1 MKNYSLIIW
10 DFNGTLL
17 DDVGAALGSVNDMLA
32 RRSKEPIT
40 LDEYREY
47 IDVPIRHFYEQVL
60 DLENEDYDLILN
72 EFQQGYEAHVK
83 NCGLTRFVSAA
94 LEEAKRL
101 GIPQVVLSSS
111 EQSQLERLL
120 KHYEIDGY
128 FDSVLGADNL
138 LAGSKVERAEKFIE
152 EHGARTSKPPPL
164 PPQPARPCTAT
175 PTIPP
180 TPMSLSHPHTSHPP
194 PLPAPATPP
203 RGGHTRRTRRMP
215 SQKRT

>member
-72 EFQQGYEAHVK
+72 EFQQGYEA
-83 NCGLTRFVSAA
+83 
-94 LEEAKRL
+94 
-101 GIPQVVLSSS
+101 SSS

-152 EHGARTSKPPPL
+152 EHGVDASKAVVVGDLLHDCDVAKAIGSQCLLITSGHHDRARLESAGVRVEDTLKSFVEEN
-164 PPQPARPCTAT
+164 
-175 PTIPP
+175 
-180 TPMSLSHPHTSHPP
+180 
-194 PLPAPATPP
+194 
-203 RGGHTRRTRRMP
+203 
-215 SQKRT
+215 

>member
-40 LDEYREY
+40 LDECREY

-72 EFQQGYEAHVK
+72 EFQRGYEAHVK
-83 NCGLTRFVSAA
+83 NCGLTCYVSAA

-101 GIPQVVLSSS
+101 GIPQVV
-111 EQSQLERLL
+111 LL

-152 EHGARTSKPPPL
+152 EHGVDASKAVVVGDLLHDCDVAKAIGSQCLLITSGHHDRARLERAGVRVEDTLKSFVEEN
-164 PPQPARPCTAT
+164 
-175 PTIPP
+175 
-180 TPMSLSHPHTSHPP
+180 
-194 PLPAPATPP
+194 
-203 RGGHTRRTRRMP
+203 
-215 SQKRT
+215 

>member
-83 NCGLTRFVSAA
+83 NCGLTRFGSRRGKAP
-94 LEEAKRL
+94 RH
-101 GIPQVVLSSS
+101 S
-111 EQSQLERLL
+111 
-120 KHYEIDGY
+120 
-128 FDSVLGADNL
+128 
-138 LAGSKVERAEKFIE
+138 AGSALVERAEP
-152 EHGARTSKPPPL
+152 ARTAFEAL
-164 PPQPARPCTAT
+164 
-175 PTIPP
+175 
-180 TPMSLSHPHTSHPP
+180 
-194 PLPAPATPP
+194 
-203 RGGHTRRTRRMP
+203 
-215 SQKRT
+215 

>member
-32 RRSKEPIT
+32 RRSKKPIT

-60 DLENEDYDLILN
+60 DLENEDYDLILT

-94 LEEAKRL
+94 LEEAKRSASRRSCSRRANRA
-101 GIPQVVLSSS
+101 SSN
-111 EQSQLERLL
+111 
-120 KHYEIDGY
+120 G
-128 FDSVLGADNL
+128 F
-138 LAGSKVERAEKFIE
+138 
-152 EHGARTSKPPPL
+152 
-164 PPQPARPCTAT
+164 
-175 PTIPP
+175 
-180 TPMSLSHPHTSHPP
+180 
-194 PLPAPATPP
+194 
-203 RGGHTRRTRRMP
+203 
-215 SQKRT
+215 

>member
-32 RRSKEPIT
+32 RRSKKPIT

-120 KHYEIDGY
+120 KRYEIDGY

-152 EHGARTSKPPPL
+152 EHGVDASKAVVVGDLLHDCDVAKAIGSQCLLITSGHHDRARLESADVRVEDTLKSFVEEN
-164 PPQPARPCTAT
+164 
-175 PTIPP
+175 
-180 TPMSLSHPHTSHPP
+180 
-194 PLPAPATPP
+194 
-203 RGGHTRRTRRMP
+203 
-215 SQKRT
+215 

>member
-101 GIPQVVLSSS
+101 GIPQVDSRRANRASSN
-111 EQSQLERLL
+111 
-120 KHYEIDGY
+120 G
-128 FDSVLGADNL
+128 F
-138 LAGSKVERAEKFIE
+138 
-152 EHGARTSKPPPL
+152 
-164 PPQPARPCTAT
+164 
-175 PTIPP
+175 
-180 TPMSLSHPHTSHPP
+180 
-194 PLPAPATPP
+194 
-203 RGGHTRRTRRMP
+203 
-215 SQKRT
+215 

>member
-120 KHYEIDGY
+120 KHYESMDI
-128 FDSVLGADNL
+128 STP
-138 LAGSKVERAEKFIE
+138 SS
-152 EHGARTSKPPPL
+152 ART
-164 PPQPARPCTAT
+164 
-175 PTIPP
+175 
-180 TPMSLSHPHTSHPP
+180 TS
-194 PLPAPATPP
+194 LPAARSSARKNLSKSTA
-203 RGGHTRRTRRMP
+203 
-215 SQKRT
+215 

>member
-32 RRSKEPIT
+32 RRSKKPIT

-83 NCGLTRFVSAA
+83 
-94 LEEAKRL
+94 
-101 GIPQVVLSSS
+101 I
-111 EQSQLERLL
+111 
-120 KHYEIDGY
+120 
-128 FDSVLGADNL
+128 AD
-138 LAGSKVERAEKFIE
+138 
-152 EHGARTSKPPPL
+152 
-164 PPQPARPCTAT
+164 
-175 PTIPP
+175 
-180 TPMSLSHPHTSHPP
+180 
-194 PLPAPATPP
+194 
-203 RGGHTRRTRRMP
+203 
-215 SQKRT
+215 